1 MMMLSPHFLARSVS
15 GLLFL
20 AVAAATS
27 ATPEEAFL
35 RGNLAYAEGDYT
47 EAESAYREAA
57 ANIRSASLQYNLG
70 NSLARQD
77 RWGEAAFHYLAAHSL
92 DPGLDAARAN
102 LLLCA
107 EELGF
112 EESPFPEIREPAAL
126 LPRHQW
132 LLAGTAAFWLGLFF
146 LCHRRLLPVHLPFPR
161 LLGFGGLLI
170 ALVAAVAVWQYDRFG
185 GWAVLPSAALPLRVA
200 PAADSPAEI
209 TLPEGSPVRIL
220 QSEGA
225 YVKVR
230 TRDRAE
236 GFLRADE
243 VRPVQDH

>member
-1 MMMLSPHFLARSVS
+1 MMPSPHFLARAVF

-20 AVAAATS
+20 AATATS

-35 RGNLAYAEGDYT
+35 RGNLAYAEGDYG
-47 EAESAYREAA
+47 EAESAYRQAA
-57 ANIRSASLQYNLG
+57 ADIRSASLHYNLG

-77 RWGEAAFHYLAAHSL
+77 RWGEAAFHYLKAHFL

-112 EESPFPEIREPAAL
+112 GESPFPEIREPAAL
-126 LPRHQW
+126 FPRHQW
-132 LLAGTAAFWLGLFF
+132 LIAGTAAFWLGLFF
-146 LCHRRLLPVHLPFPR
+146 LFHRRLLPVRLPFPR
-161 LLGFGGLLI
+161 LLGLGGLLI
-170 ALVAAVAVWQYDRFG
+170 ALTSAVAVLQYERFG
-185 GWAVLPSAALPLRVA
+185 DWGVLPSAALPLRVA

-209 TLPEGSPVRIL
+209 TLPEGSPVRVL
-220 QSEGA
+220 QFAET

-230 TRDRAE
+230 TRDKAE

-243 VRPVQDH
+243 VRPVQEH

>member
-1 MMMLSPHFLARSVS
+1 MMMPSPHFLPRTLS

-20 AVAAATS
+20 AVAAAS
-27 ATPEEAFL
+27 ATPQEAFL
-35 RGNLAYAEGDYT
+35 RGNLAYAEGDYA

-57 ANIRSASLQYNLG
+57 ADIRSASLQYNLG

-77 RWGEAAFHYLAAHSL
+77 RWGEAAFHYLKAHSL

-126 LPRHQW
+126 FPRHQW
-132 LLAGTAAFWLGLFF
+132 LIAGTAAFWLGWLF
-146 LCHRRLLPVHLPFPR
+146 LLHRRLLPVRLPFPR
-161 LLGFGGLLI
+161 LLGLGGLLI
-170 ALVAAVAVWQYDRFG
+170 ALAAAVAILQYDRFG
-185 GWAVLPSAALPLRVA
+185 SWAVLPSEALPLRVA

-220 QSEGA
+220 QTEGA

-230 TRDRAE
+230 TRDKAE